1 MKQRGIISK
10 HQVLE
15 NGISEA
21 YKAEIELTSMT
32 YQLVLPDDHRRN
44 MAEKAIQTWKNHF
57 VSVMSAAAATFPRHL
72 WSQEIPQADR
82 QVILLRQSNIHP
94 TISTYAQ
101 VYGQQNYSAYPFLP
115 IGIENLFH
123 DKPHLQKTFR
133 TLQQRKR
140 LRHLI

>member
-44 MAEKAIQTWKNHF
+44 MAVKSNPNVEE
-57 VSVMSAAAATFPRHL
+57 P
-72 WSQEIPQADR
+72 
-82 QVILLRQSNIHP
+82 LRQCHERRRRNLP
-94 TISTYAQ
+94 TAPVVPSD
-101 VYGQQNYSAYPFLP
+101 SAS
-115 IGIENLFH
+115 
-123 DKPHLQKTFR
+123 
-133 TLQQRKR
+133 
-140 LRHLI
+140 